1 MKSNIKYGIFLVVAF
16 SLVALSV
23 YTFSGS
29 QDSAKVANVPF
40 NDNVKVASNPS
51 QDSDKVA
58 SNPSQDSDKVAN
70 NADQRITI
78 PISAAIVTYTHDDL
92 NKYSDTIITGTV
104 KEKLPSKWNTIDGKQ
119 PNKAVTEL
127 SYHDLIYTDTV
138 ISVDKYL
145 KNPLS
150 SKEVIVRS
158 IGGTLGNLVMT
169 SDDEPS
175 LEPGEKILLFLS
187 KDTNTDLMNF
197 GPEHFIVT
205 GFFQGKFVLTDD
217 GKVRGW
223 NNESISKEEL
233 LGTKNNN

>member
-1 MKSNIKYGIFLVVAF
+1 MTMKSNIKYGVFLVVAF
-16 SLVALSV
+16 SLVVLSV
-23 YTFSGS
+23 YAFPGS
-29 QDSAKVANVPF
+29 HESAKVANSPS
-40 NDNVKVASNPS
+40 NDNVKVASNPL
-51 QDSDKVA
+51 QDSAKVA
-58 SNPSQDSDKVAN
+58 SNPSQDSAKVAS
-70 NADQRITI
+70 NADQQITI
-78 PISAAIVTYTHDDL
+78 PISAAIVTYTHEDL

-119 PNKAVTEL
+119 PKAVTEL

-138 ISVDKYL
+138 ISVDNYL

-158 IGGTLGNLVMT
+158 IGGTIGNLTMT
-169 SDDEPS
+169 FDDEPS
-175 LEPGEKILLFLS
+175 LEPGEKVLLFLS

-205 GFFQGKFVLTDD
+205 GFFQGKFVLTDN

-223 NNESISKEEL
+223 NNESITQEEL
-233 LGTKNNN
+233 LGTIKH